1 MIFPVMTSFIDTH
14 CHLDKLALSLPDALT
29 QAKAAQVNKLLTI
42 SVDSESIGF
51 VSETATNH
59 EEVYGA
65 LGIHPHDAG
74 QFNDAISEQ
83 IRGLA
88 NQTKIVAVGE
98 TGLDYHYTYAEKEV
112 QQAVFNAQLQLA
124 EELQLPVVLHS
135 REAEDDTMELLHKYP
150 PSRGGVAH
158 SFTSSANMAHQLVEM
173 DWLLGVN
180 GIVTFRN
187 AQELRETLKQ
197 VPLSH
202 LILETDS
209 PFLSPI
215 PYRGKPNDPSR
226 IPIVASFLADWLEIS
241 VEQLA
246 EQTNENAQRLFAFS

>member
-14 CHLDKLALSLPDALT
+14 CHLDKLALSLPDALA

-42 SVDSESIGF
+42 SVDLESIGF

-74 QFNDAISEQ
+74 QFNDAIAEQ

-124 EELQLPVVLHS
+124 EELRLPIVLHS
-135 REAEDDTMELLHKYP
+135 REAEDDTMELLHKHA
-150 PSRGGVAH
+150 PSRG
-158 SFTSSANMAHQLVEM
+158 E
-173 DWLLGVN
+173 WLTVSPVLP
-180 GIVTFRN
+180 IW
-187 AQELRETLKQ
+187 
-197 VPLSH
+197 
-202 LILETDS
+202 LI
-209 PFLSPI
+209 
-215 PYRGKPNDPSR
+215 N
-226 IPIVASFLADWLEIS
+226 
-241 VEQLA
+241 
-246 EQTNENAQRLFAFS
+246 

>member
-1 MIFPVMTSFIDTH
+1 MTSFIDTH

-42 SVDSESIGF
+42 SVDSESINF
-51 VSETATNH
+51 VTETAANH

-74 QFNDAISEQ
+74 QYNDTIAEQ

-88 NQTKIVAVGE
+88 NRTEIVAVGE
-98 TGLDYHYTYAEKEV
+98 TGLDYHYMYAEKEV
-112 QQAVFNAQLQLA
+112 QQTALPPNCSLLKNCNFRLSFIAVKQKRTPGASA
-124 EELQLPVVLHS
+124 KVPS
-135 REAEDDTMELLHKYP
+135 
-150 PSRGGVAH
+150 SRGGVAH
-158 SFTSSANMAHQLVEM
+158 SFTSSAKMAHQLVEM
-173 DWLLGVN
+173 GWLLGVN

-187 AQELRETLKQ
+187 AQELRDTLKQ

-226 IPIVASFLADWLEIS
+226 IPVVASFLADWLEIPI
-241 VEQLA
+241 EQLA
-246 EQTNENAQRLFAFS
+246 EETNENAQRLFAFS